1 MKNDNVLHI
10 RHDCVIINVAIN
22 TVNEIKYQR
31 SNVMKKL
38 LVLDS
43 NSILNRAFYGIR
55 ALSAPDGTPTN
66 AVYGF
71 LNILIKLIN
80 DNQPDYIFAA
90 FDLKAPTFRHK
101 MYSGYKANRKGMP
114 DELAAQMP
122 IAKELLSLMNIP
134 ILQLEGYEADDI
146 IGTVSRIC
154 GENSLQCL
162 IATGDRDDLQLAG
175 GGTTVILTS
184 TKSGHTV
191 TELYDEQAVKDKY
204 GVTPAEF
211 VDLKALMGDTSD
223 NIPGVSGIGEKT
235 ASKLIS
241 QYSGIEYI
249 YDNIDSIDVTERIK
263 GKLRDGRD
271 DAFLSKK
278 LAQID
283 TNVPIDV
290 DIDSGAF
297 SGSFSGSG
305 PELYN
310 QLLRLGLKST
320 IKRMDLTPGGSV
332 TVAGATGFFDSK
344 KLVRVSSVQELREAA
359 ESLGSIISV
368 YLDIHG
374 SSVSGAAVSDG
385 ETAYYTDPSLSDD
398 AVTDALKPVLSDE
411 NVKKYVCGIKDAIV
425 SLHGRTEIKG
435 IAFDCAI
442 AAYLADPSKTYDVD
456 SIASGYLGIY
466 IESSDSAQLSLFDD
480 EKASDLNGKYALII
494 FELQRILSE
503 LIEKNDQHFL
513 YYEVELPLI
522 ETLASMQ
529 ILGFRLDTDEIQ
541 RFGDMLSKRI
551 NALEAEIYDRAGEQ
565 FNINSP
571 KQLGVILFEKLGLPG
586 GKKTKNGYSTKA
598 EILEKL
604 KWEHPIINN
613 ILDYRTYSKLKST
626 YCDGLTALVDP
637 DTHRIHSIF
646 NQTATVTGRLSS
658 AEPNLQNIPT
668 RTELGRELRKMFIAK
683 EGCVLIDADYSQIE
697 LRILAHLSQDETM
710 IEAFKNGADIH
721 AVTASR
727 ILNVPIDELTK
738 EQRSSAKAIN
748 FGIIY
753 GMGEYTLAQDLGI
766 TYKQAKQYM
775 TDYFNKYSSVRKYLD
790 SEKAYAHE
798 HGYVKTIMNRIR
810 YIPELNSSQAQL
822 RQFGERAAMN
832 TPVQG
837 SAADIIKLAMVRVYK
852 RLRDEGL
859 EAKLILQVH
868 DELIIET
875 PAAETVSVREIL
887 KQEMEGAVKLAVP
900 LTIDMAEGTSWYDA
914 K

>member
-1 MKNDNVLHI
+1 
-10 RHDCVIINVAIN
+10 
-22 TVNEIKYQR
+22 
-31 SNVMKKL
+31 MKKL

-80 DNQPDYIFAA
+80 DHRPDYIFAA

-114 DELAAQMP
+114 EELAAQMP
-122 IAKELLSLMNIP
+122 VAKELLGLMNIP

-146 IGTVSRIC
+146 IGTVSRVC
-154 GENSLQCL
+154 GERSLECL
-162 IATGDRDDLQLAG
+162 IATGDRDDLQLADN
-175 GGTTVILTS
+175 GTTVILTS
-184 TKSGHTV
+184 TKAGHTV
-191 TELYDEQAVKDKY
+191 TELYNEQAVKDKY

-211 VDLKALMGDTSD
+211 VDVKALMGDTSD
-223 NIPGVSGIGEKT
+223 NIPGVAGIGEKT
-235 ASKLIS
+235 ASKLIA
-241 QYSGIEYI
+241 QYSSIEYI
-249 YDNIDSIDVTERIK
+249 YDNLDSIDVTARIK
-263 GKLRDGRD
+263 NKLRDGRD
-271 DAFLSKK
+271 NAFLSKE
-278 LAQID
+278 LSRID
-283 TNVPIDV
+283 LRVPIDI

-297 SGSFSGSG
+297 GGGFSGCG

-310 QLLRLGLKST
+310 LLLRLGLKRT
-320 IKRMDLTPGGSV
+320 IKRMELTPDDTV
-332 TVAGATGFFDSK
+332 TVAGDTGFFDSK
-344 KLVRVSSVQELREAA
+344 KLVCLSSPEELKAAA
-359 ESLGSIISV
+359 EGLGGVISV

-374 SSVSGAAVSDG
+374 GAVSGAAVSDG
-385 ETAYYTDPSLSDD
+385 ETAYYTDPALTDGDIINALGGVLAD
-398 AVTDALKPVLSDE
+398 AG
-411 NVKKYVCGIKDAIV
+411 VKKYVCGIKDALV
-425 SLHGRTEIKG
+425 SLHGRAEIKG

-442 AAYLADPSKTYDVD
+442 AAYLTDPSKTYDVD

-466 IESSDSAQLSLFDD
+466 IENADRAQLSLFDD
-480 EKASDLNGKYALII
+480 EKSSDLNGRYALII
-494 FELQRILSE
+494 FELQRLLSE
-503 LIEKNDQHFL
+503 LIEKNGQHFL

-529 ILGFRLDTDEIQ
+529 ILGFRLDTEEIA
-541 RFGDMLSKRI
+541 RFGSMLSERI
-551 NALEAEIYDRAGEQ
+551 EALETEIYERAGET

-604 KWEHPIINN
+604 KWEDPIIRN

-637 DTHRIHSIF
+637 ATHRIHSIF

-727 ILNVPIDELTK
+727 ILNIPTDKLTK

-766 TYKQAKQYM
+766 TYRQAKQYM
-775 TDYFNKYSSVRKYLD
+775 TDYFSKYSSVRKYLD
-790 SEKAYAHE
+790 SEKEFAHE

-810 YIPELNSSQAQL
+810 YIPELRSSQAPL

-852 RLRDEGL
+852 RLSEEKL

-868 DELIIET
+868 DELIIEA
-875 PAAETVSVREIL
+875 PVNEAERVREIL
-887 KQEMEGAVKLAVP
+887 KQEMEGAAELAVP
-900 LTIDMAEGTSWYDA
+900 LTIDMAEGASWYDA